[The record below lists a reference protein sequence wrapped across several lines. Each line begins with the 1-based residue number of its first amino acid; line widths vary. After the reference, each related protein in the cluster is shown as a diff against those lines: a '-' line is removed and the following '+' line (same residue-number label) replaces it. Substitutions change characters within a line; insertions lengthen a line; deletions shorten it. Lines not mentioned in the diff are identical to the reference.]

1 MTRSRQLLTL
11 TLVVLLANPLLAAP
25 AAAQSLSLGGGGPL
39 SPAAADAVDWF
50 GYSPHDDAVRY
61 GDSSD
66 KVGVF
71 VETASADDLDSLQDW
86 ANGTPATVLETDAGR
101 HTALI
106 AVEPSQIK
114 YSLTEP
120 DRLPMWGDSGQPLA
134 ALNYVERVDLELEVS
149 TVDPIRNLES
159 ADSVDV
165 EPPGATAATVLN
177 DGTFGKGMAYD
188 GDSPETYIRDVRP
201 YVDADAVSENGSGV
215 NVAVIDSGVNIGDGR
230 VFGNGSIG
238 SDLRVGDGHDF
249 VEDEPI
255 TAANGYENVSDP
267 NGHGSWVG
275 SAAVGADG
283 MAPGATLM
291 PYRALDAEGSGST
304 SDIVKSVRRADRQ
317 GADILVMSLG
327 SPVWNDQLAT
337 ELEYALSEEGN
348 VTAAFVAAG
357 NSYQTGIARWTASP
371 SDVPEVIGVQS
382 TDAAPPANAT
392 KSYYGNVGPDTGGDL
407 STGESRGVTPDTA
420 APGQNLTAPVFTDSG
435 TFRNTTLSGTS
446 MAAPVAGG
454 VGALALEANPGLE
467 GDAETFHDRVIES
480 GAKTPN
486 LGTTESEGGMIDAE
500 RLVNGNTTDPAPERD
515 LNATA
520 AGRDTA
526 NRSLAGQPGFLKAGS
541 RFLGNAAEAVGI

>member
-1 MTRSRQLLTL
+1 M
-11 TLVVLLANPLLAAP
+11 LANPLLAAP
-25 AAAQSLSLGGGGPL
+25 AAAQSLSLGGSSGPL

-50 GYSPHDDAVRY
+50 GYLPHEDAVRY
-61 GDSSD
+61 GDGGD

-71 VETASADDLDSLQDW
+71 VETGSAEDLESLQNW
-86 ANGTPATVLETDAGR
+86 ANGTPATVLETDGGR
-101 HTALI
+101 NTALL
-106 AVEPSQIK
+106 AVQPKQIK

-120 DRLPMWGDSGQPLA
+120 EKLPMWGDSGQPLA

-149 TVDPIRNLES
+149 NVEPVRNLES

-165 EPPGATAATVLN
+165 EPPGATAATVFN
-177 DGTFGKGMAYD
+177 DGTFGEGMAYD
-188 GDSPETYIRDVRP
+188 GDSPETFIRDVRP
-201 YVDADAVSENGSGV
+201 YVGADAVGQNGSGV

-238 SDLRVGDGHDF
+238 SEVRVGDGYDF

-275 SAAVGADG
+275 SAAVGVDG

-291 PYRALDAEGSGST
+291 PYRALDSEGSGST
-304 SDIVKSVRRADRQ
+304 SDIVRSVRRADRQ

-337 ELEYALSEEGN
+337 ELEHALSEEGN

-357 NSYQTGIARWTASP
+357 NSYQTGVARWTASP
-371 SDVPEVIGVQS
+371 SDIPEVIGVQS

-420 APGQNLTAPVFTDSG
+420 APGQNLTAPTFTDSG
-435 TFRNTTLSGTS
+435 TYRNTTLSGTS

-454 VGALALEANPGLE
+454 VGALALEANPALE

-480 GAKTPN
+480 GAATPN
-486 LGTTESEGGMIDAE
+486 LGTTESEGGMIDAD
-500 RLVNGNTTDPAPERD
+500 RLVAGNTTEPAPERD
-515 LNATA
+515 LNAA
-520 AGRDTA
+520 ASGRDTA
-526 NRSLAGQPGFLKAGS
+526 NNALSAQPGFLKASS
-541 RFLGNAAEAVGI
+541 RFFGDAAEAVGV